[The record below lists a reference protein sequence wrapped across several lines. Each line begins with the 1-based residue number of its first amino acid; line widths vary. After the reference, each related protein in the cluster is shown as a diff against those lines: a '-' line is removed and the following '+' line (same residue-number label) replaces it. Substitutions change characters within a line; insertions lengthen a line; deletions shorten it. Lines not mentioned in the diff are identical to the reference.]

1 MWRTRSR
8 QVGNLFLT
16 FIFHSSHELLCTGRA
31 STTEQYE
38 FPVRSSTSSRGRTL
52 IVHVVSPAATKEV
65 VNDTP
70 TVTAANPTNLN
81 LFFAGTKIVLV
92 GPVWP
97 RGQKKQKSANSY
109 LLFINYDRTTFS
121 IGMDRNIAFVFYKL
135 SCPAPPIIFRASFKT
150 HIYTPSYSQSLSL
163 LPNDLLNRYGSE
175 EFFKVIMSS
184 YIK

>member
-1 MWRTRSR
+1 MS
-8 QVGNLFLT
+8 QVLT
-16 FIFHSSHELLCTGRA
+16 HLTCLQFVYSLYVLYCLVTLLSLHDSNMHITGPTQSVNVA
-31 STTEQYE
+31 
-38 FPVRSSTSSRGRTL
+38 
-52 IVHVVSPAATKEV
+52 SPAAAEEV
-65 VNDTP
+65 VNDTT
-70 TVTAANPTNLN
+70 TVTAANHIDPNF
-81 LFFAGTKIVLV
+81 FFAGTIIVLV

-175 EFFKVIMSS
+175 ESSKVTMSS
-184 YIK
+184 NIK